1 MTTRRQKK
9 GGYGIK
15 KTKCRTKRCRDR
27 QKKKSRKNSKKGFSK
42 SEKRELIAKGFLP
55 ENIKFLE
62 SLGMNMFLVNMSLQ
76 TMNPQSKENWTPAEL
91 IENLQQESLGESD
104 SVSEYVSEPVS
115 EPVAEP
121 VYEPAYNNDAYS
133 SDYSSLHLSELDNL
147 SPNNVVDGPY
157 N

>member
-1 MTTRRQKK
+1 
-9 GGYGIK
+9 
-15 KTKCRTKRCRDR
+15 
-27 QKKKSRKNSKKGFSK
+27 
-42 SEKRELIAKGFLP
+42 
-55 ENIKFLE
+55 
-62 SLGMNMFLVNMSLQ
+62 MFLVNMSLQ

-104 SVSEYVSEPVS
+104 SVSEYVSEPVV

>member
-1 MTTRRQKK
+1 MTRRQKK

-15 KTKCRTKRCRDR
+15 KTKCKTKKCRDR

-62 SLGMNMFLVNMSLQ
+62 SLGMNMFVINMSLQ
-76 TMNPQSKENWTPAEL
+76 TFKNQESKEYWTPAEL
-91 IENLQQESLGESD
+91 IDNLQQESLGESN

-115 EPVAEP
+115 EDVSEH
-121 VYEPAYNNDAYS
+121 VYNAHS
-133 SDYSSLHLSELDNL
+133 SDFSSLHLSDLDRL

-157 N
+157 D

>member
-15 KTKCRTKRCRDR
+15 KPKCRTKRCRDR

-62 SLGMNMFLVNMSLQ
+62 SLGMNMFLVNISLR
-76 TMNPQSKENWTPAEL
+76 TMNPQSKEYWTPAEL
-91 IENLQQESLGESD
+91 IDNLQQESLGESD
-104 SVSEYVSEPVS
+104 SEPAY
-115 EPVAEP
+115 EPVAEPVYEP

-133 SDYSSLHLSELDNL
+133 SDYSSLHLSELDSL